1 MKSLLT
7 ICAAAALMMVTSTAS
22 AQTDPE
28 AVAARCVSQV
38 NDIVDRCQ
46 SAASDETT
54 ECLKTIRRLLAAG
67 RERAARRVAKE
78 CIRSATART
87 EKCVKRVNRICNACI
102 ELLQRLGA
110 PALAR
115 RVNNVCEEAIADLR
129 TTLQREKAA
138 IRNAF

>member
-22 AQTDPE
+22 AQTDPD
-28 AVAARCVSQV
+28 AVAARCVNKVNQV
-38 NDIVDRCQ
+38 VDRCQ
-46 SAASDETT
+46 SATSDETT
-54 ECLKTIRRLLAAG
+54 ECLKTIRRLLAVG

-78 CIRSATART
+78 CIRSLTAQT
-87 EKCVKRVNRICNACI
+87 EKCADLVNRICNACI
-102 ELLQRLGA
+102 EKLQRLGA